1 MIRHRTLQAYITQ
14 HRTYVIHCPNCN
26 RAQAFRI
33 ADIPPDRPS
42 PFQHECSCGIPSMV
56 HLVGFRAS
64 ERKRVKLT
72 GSFVR
77 VADSRNCPMTC
88 RVLDI
93 SVKGLRLTTT
103 EPVKNLSRAE
113 ILKIAVILDDRRRTH
128 LDLFAKIRR
137 VTPAKTHLTIAV
149 EFLPLD
155 HRHRTALES
164 YLRI

>member
-1 MIRHRTLQAYITQ
+1 MIGHRTLQAYITQ
-14 HRTYVIHCPNCN
+14 HRTYVIHCPKCN
-26 RAQAFRI
+26 QAQAFRI
-33 ADIPPDRPS
+33 ADIPPDRPN
-42 PFQHECSCGIPSMV
+42 PFPYHCACGTTSMV

-64 ERKRVKLT
+64 ERKRVNLE

-77 VADSRNCPMTC
+77 VADSRNIQMICTI
-88 RVLDI
+88 LDI

-113 ILKIAVILDDRRRTH
+113 ILKISLVLDDRRRTH
-128 LDLFAKIRR
+128 LDIFAKIRR
-137 VTPAKTHLTIAV
+137 VTPAKAHLTIAV

-155 HRHRTALES
+155 HRHRAALES